1 MITKIRL
8 ALSIIMGV
16 LFLSSMTDCSGGSGD
31 SPASPPVVS
40 PPGSPP
46 VSPPGSPP
54 ATATG
59 VTATI
64 TGLDPNSPYFFAV
77 SAFNGESGSCSNEVS
92 TVTPPSGAV
101 SLAWD
106 PDQDP
111 TVTAYDVHFGKQS
124 PGQPASCN
132 YSNVMRVVP

>member
-31 SPASPPVVS
+31 SPGSPPV
-40 PPGSPP
+40 